1 MIPENY
7 CRPNIANTTDR
18 KRRKAVA
25 FPNSGS
31 DFSNILTCLLILG
44 LALILRKGRMTL
56 RILKAL
62 RFKSTAMNSRIL

>member
-1 MIPENY
+1 M
-7 CRPNIANTTDR
+7 ANTTER

-44 LALILRKGRMTL
+44 LALILRNGRITL
-56 RILKAL
+56 SILKAL
-62 RFKSTAMNSRIL
+62 RFKSTAMNSRML